1 MKELT
6 VVFPIHINPGGVV
19 KILMG
24 KKAPGT
30 KLAGFRNG
38 YGGKCEE
45 GETPLDCAVRE
56 VKEETGL
63 DLEREKVVYIG
74 KIIEGDK
81 HVYFYIYFFDSEIYL
96 PDSEKDF
103 VDNRWFVLENTSEYL
118 PEMIPGNEEMIVQIP
133 GIIDQVLNNEK
144 FTPFVV
150 DLTSNQEAMEVTKQ
164 IYGEK

>member
-6 VVFPIHINPGGVV
+6 VVFPIHTTPDGVV

-45 GETPLDCAVRE
+45 SENPLDCAVRE
-56 VKEETGL
+56 VKEETDL
-63 DLEREKVVYIG
+63 DLEKEKLIYVG
-74 KIIEGDK
+74 KIIEGEK
-81 HVYFYIYFFDSEIYL
+81 HVYFYIYFFDTEIQL
-96 PDSEKDF
+96 PDSDKDF
-103 VDNRWFVLENTSEYL
+103 IDNRWFVLEDLDSYIH
-118 PEMIPGNEEMIVQIP
+118 EMIPGNEEMMRQVP
-133 GIIDQVLNNEK
+133 GIVNQILNNEE
-144 FTPFVV
+144 FVPFAV
-150 DLTSNQEAMEVTKQ
+150 DLTGNEETMEVTKQ

>member
-1 MKELT
+1 MGAVGYLIKSD
-6 VVFPIHINPGGVV
+6 FDPPQVV

-30 KLAGFRNG
+30 KLVGFRNG

-45 GETPLDCAVRE
+45 GEAPLDCAVRE

-63 DLEREKVVYIG
+63 DLEKEKLIYIG

-81 HVYFYIYFFDSEIYL
+81 HVYFYIYFFDSEIHL

-103 VDNRWFVLENTSEYL
+103 VDNRWFTLYEKSSYISEMFSSDHILMDYLIGFVKDKKYTDPKFERPIFDFSEDAVLVE
-118 PEMIPGNEEMIVQIP
+118 
-133 GIIDQVLNNEK
+133 QVKN
-144 FTPFVV
+144 
-150 DLTSNQEAMEVTKQ
+150 
-164 IYGEK
+164 IY

>member
-6 VVFPIHINPGGVV
+6 VVFPIHITPDGVV

-24 KKAPGT
+24 RKAPGT

-45 GETPLDCAVRE
+45 GESPLDCAVRE
-56 VKEETGL
+56 VKEETDL
-63 DLEREKVVYIG
+63 DLEKEKLVYIG

-103 VDNRWFVLENTSEYL
+103 VDNRWFVLYEKSSYI
-118 PEMIPGNEEMIVQIP
+118 PEMLSSDHILMDHLISFVKDKRYTDPKFERPAFDFSDDAVLVE
-133 GIIDQVLNNEK
+133 QVKNIFN
-144 FTPFVV
+144 
-150 DLTSNQEAMEVTKQ
+150 
-164 IYGEK
+164 